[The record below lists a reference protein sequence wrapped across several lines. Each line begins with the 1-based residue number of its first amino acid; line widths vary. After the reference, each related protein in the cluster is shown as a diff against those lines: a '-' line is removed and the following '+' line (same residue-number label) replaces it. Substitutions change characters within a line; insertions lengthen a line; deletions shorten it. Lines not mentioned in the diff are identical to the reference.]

1 MTDSYS
7 YFQCVC
13 LLCYILYTYYMYN
26 VSNSS
31 SSSVSDSSDAR
42 TYQIFSLGTQ
52 KQSSEYIRDNSEI
65 TEVKR

>member
-13 LLCYILYTYYMYN
+13 LLCYILYSYCMYK

-31 SSSVSDSSDAR
+31 SSSVLDSSDAR